1 METKAC
7 RNCHATKPLTA
18 FWLRQNG
25 GRENVCSTCRN
36 KRRTGKAPSEA
47 PTAPPPEP
55 VILRPAPQPLLP
67 PLHLNSGLE
76 RLLLI
81 PDPHHPNH
89 DESAWSLM
97 LRAAHLF
104 RPQVVI
110 ILGDFAD
117 AETLSSHAATE
128 PGETDFARELQGV
141 TNALDQLDQL
151 GATRKIYCQGNHETR
166 LERYLMGRAPSL
178 FRCLRW
184 QNLLELHRRGWEWVP
199 YGHTAKVGKLN
210 ITHDTG
216 SAGMNAHRQAAVD
229 VGGSVVIGHTHRLAY
244 EVRGRFDGTPYVAA
258 MFGWLGDQ
266 KKAASYI
273 HEARAAASWAHG
285 FGIGYHEPSSGVV
298 HLQPVPIV
306 HGRCVVQGQL
316 VA

>member
-1 METKAC
+1 MESKAC

-18 FWLRQNG
+18 FWLRSGG

-36 KRRTGKAPSEA
+36 ARRTGKAPAEA

-55 VILRPAPQPLLP
+55 AILQPAPP
-67 PLHLNSGLE
+67 PLPRADGME
-76 RLLLI
+76 RILLI

-89 DESAWSLM
+89 DEAAWGLM
-97 LRAAHLF
+97 LRAAHVI
-104 RPQVVI
+104 RPDIIV

-117 AETLSSHAATE
+117 AASLSSHPATQ
-128 PGETDFARELQGV
+128 PGQDDFARELDGV
-141 TNALDQLDQL
+141 KRGLDQLDQI

-166 LERYLMGRAPSL
+166 LERYLMGRAPAL
-178 FRCLRW
+178 FRSLRW
-184 QNLLELHRRGWEWVP
+184 QNLLELYRRSWEWVP
-199 YGHTAKVGKLN
+199 YGKAVKIGHLS

-229 VGGSVVIGHTHRLAY
+229 VGGSAVIGHTHRMSY
-244 EVRGRFDGTPYVAA
+244 EVRGRFGGTPYVAA
-258 MFGWLGDQ
+258 MFGWLGNRE
-266 KKAASYI
+266 KAADYI
-273 HEARAAASWAHG
+273 HEARAASSWALG
-285 FGIGYHEPSSGVV
+285 FGVGYLEPTSGVV

-316 VA
+316 VS